1 MMDWV
6 KRRRGVEQDDTDVAV
21 SEQDLVDAGAPASRV
36 DAFLRQF
43 GIETSRPLRA
53 HAKATS
59 FLRIWGMVLA
69 AFSLFCFLMVGVADD
84 QLRGSCF
91 AFDSAFGLSAWGAFF
106 AGAIAAGGLS
116 VLMYGAA
123 RISVQSREQHDELMR
138 ALQGEDD
145 SRSAPTMPEGDL

>member
-1 MMDWV
+1 MKWL
-6 KRRRGVEQDDTDVAV
+6 KRQRDDGQDEANVAI

-53 HAKATS
+53 HSKATS
-59 FLRIWGMVLA
+59 FLRIWGMVFA

-84 QLRGSCF
+84 QLRSSCF
-91 AFDSAFGLSAWGAFF
+91 AFDSAFGLSVWGAFF

-138 ALQGEDD
+138 ALQGEEDGG
-145 SRSAPTMPEGDL
+145 STPTMLEGDL